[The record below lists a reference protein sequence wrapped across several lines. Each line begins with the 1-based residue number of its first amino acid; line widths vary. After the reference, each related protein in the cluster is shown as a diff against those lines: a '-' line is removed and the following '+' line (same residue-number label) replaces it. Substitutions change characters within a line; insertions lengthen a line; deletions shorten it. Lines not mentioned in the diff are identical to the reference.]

1 MMSVNLPNPGNYFQQ
16 LGNDIVALRDAINAL
31 LRDSAYLTAMGGATF
46 LEGAPFNLSA
56 ADATAVAN
64 LITAVT
70 PTNSTVVAIQ
80 NYVNSAVTLT
90 GGQ

>member
-1 MMSVNLPNPGNYFQQ
+1 
-16 LGNDIVALRDAINAL
+16 
-31 LRDSAYLTAMGGATF
+31 MGGATF
-46 LEGAPFNLSA
+46 LEGAPFNLST

-64 LITAVT
+64 LITTVT